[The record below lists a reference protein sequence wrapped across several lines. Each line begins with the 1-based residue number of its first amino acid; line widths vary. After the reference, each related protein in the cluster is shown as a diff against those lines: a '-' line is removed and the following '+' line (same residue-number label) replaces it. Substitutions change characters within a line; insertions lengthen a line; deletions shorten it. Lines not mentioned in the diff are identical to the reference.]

1 MPTKWFAAY
10 VGTPVAFR
18 YRHDRQRITTPGRV
32 GAQHPKEVAR
42 VNRNQNQTAS
52 TPSFGASAYGQT
64 SLEVQ
69 VIPVV
74 AGDQV
79 STCARIR
86 HIGGGMRLAT
96 VKGDFPGTSAWRPPT
111 C

>member
-1 MPTKWFAAY
+1 MINNIQHDD
-10 VGTPVAFR
+10 GSEPVVR
-18 YRHDRQRITTPGRV
+18 RV
-32 GAQHPKEVAR
+32 R
-42 VNRNQNQTAS
+42 VWPHLRRACG
-52 TPSFGASAYGQT
+52 SFPA
-64 SLEVQ
+64 
-69 VIPVV
+69 V

-86 HIGGGMRLAT
+86 LIGDMGLTT

>member
-1 MPTKWFAAY
+1 M
-10 VGTPVAFR
+10 
-18 YRHDRQRITTPGRV
+18 ITN
-32 GAQHPKEVAR
+32 K
-42 VNRNQNQTAS
+42 NQTAS

-69 VIPVV
+69 VIPAV

-79 STCARIR
+79 STCARFR

>member
-1 MPTKWFAAY
+1 M
-10 VGTPVAFR
+10 
-18 YRHDRQRITTPGRV
+18 I
-32 GAQHPKEVAR
+32 
-42 VNRNQNQTAS
+42 NNQNQTAS
-52 TPSFGASAYGQT
+52 TPTFGTSAYGQT

-69 VIPVV
+69 VMPVV
-74 AGDQV
+74 ADDKV

-86 HIGGGMRLAT
+86 HIGGGMGLAT